1 MKYFNFHTHKT
12 DEDFGIV
19 NISVN
24 SLLPDCKFLSA
35 GIHPWDY
42 SKNYSSELDKLKSLA
57 SDKTIVAIGET
68 GFDTKS
74 VFDINSQIE
83 VFKSHIEISET
94 HHLPLLIH
102 CVKYFN
108 ELIRLRKE
116 FAPKQAWIVHG
127 FNSKI
132 GILSQ
137 LIDCGIKIS
146 VNSSLFKNYNK
157 VEQVLHIAGIEN
169 LFIETDDADEDILSN
184 YNFVAKI
191 YGVSTDELNRNI
203 LNNLKNIGIN
213 VE

>member
-24 SLLPDCKFLSA
+24 SVLPDCKYLSA

-57 SDKTIVAIGET
+57 SDKSIVAIGET
-68 GFDTKS
+68 GLDTKS

-94 HHLPLLIH
+94 HQLPLLIH

-108 ELIRLRKE
+108 ELIRLHKA
-116 FAPKQAWIVHG
+116 FAPKQSWIVHG

-132 GILSQ
+132 GILSP
-137 LIDCGIKIS
+137 LINCGIKIS
-146 VNSSLFKNYNK
+146 VNSRLFKNIDK
-157 VEQVLHIAGIEN
+157 AKQVLSIAGIDN
-169 LFIETDDADEDILSN
+169 TFIETDDADEDILSN
-184 YNFVAKI
+184 YNIVAQI
-191 YGVSTDELNRNI
+191 IGLSLDELNRNI

>member
-24 SLLPDCKFLSA
+24 SVLPDCKYLSA

-57 SDKTIVAIGET
+57 SDKSIVAIGET
-68 GFDTKS
+68 GLDTKS

-94 HHLPLLIH
+94 HQLPLLIH

-108 ELIRLRKE
+108 ELIRLHKE
-116 FAPKQAWIVHG
+116 FAPKQSWIVHG

-146 VNSSLFKNYNK
+146 VNSGLFKNLDK
-157 VEQVLHIAGIEN
+157 TKQVLNIADLDNI
-169 LFIETDDADEDILSN
+169 FIETDDNDVDILSN
-184 YNFVAKI
+184 YKI
-191 YGVSTDELNRNI
+191 VSQILGLSVEELHRNI
-203 LNNLKNIGIN
+203 LNNLKNIGID